1 MVRVL
6 LTKPGE
12 VSVAMAPTTQYEDQ
26 LCRAGYG
33 NIAGID
39 EAGRGCWAGPVVAAA
54 VVLPRE
60 VLTQPM
66 CLADVDDSKRLNAHQ
81 RETMYAQIYALAT
94 GIGLGIVPAYLIDT
108 MGIVPAT
115 RLAMMI
121 ALLSLPCQ
129 VDALLI
135 DALTLPGLSLWQRS
149 LIKGD
154 ASCLSI
160 AAASIVAKV
169 SRDHL
174 LCTADSAYP
183 GYGFALHKGYGTVAH
198 QRALRRLGPCAFHR
212 WTFRPVTALCYPE
225 LEAQE

>member
-1 MVRVL
+1 
-6 LTKPGE
+6 
-12 VSVAMAPTTQYEDQ
+12 MAPTTQYEYE
-26 LCRAGYG
+26 LCRAGYRS
-33 NIAGID
+33 IAGID

-54 VVLPRE
+54 VVLPLA
-60 VLTQPM
+60 VVTQPM
-66 CLADVDDSKRLNAHQ
+66 CLAGVDDSKRLSAHQ
-81 RETMYAQIYALAT
+81 REAMYMQIHAVAT
-94 GIGLGIVPAYLIDT
+94 GVGLGVVPAYLIDT

-115 RLAMMI
+115 RLAMTI

-135 DALTLPGLSLWQRS
+135 DALALIGISLLQRS

-174 LCTADSAYP
+174 LYTADSAYP
-183 GYGFALHKGYGTVAH
+183 GYGFALHKGYGTAAH
-198 QRALRRLGPCAFHR
+198 QRALRMLGPCAFHR
-212 WTFRPVTALCYPE
+212 WTFRPVTTLCYPE
-225 LEAQE
+225 VDAQE

>member
-1 MVRVL
+1 
-6 LTKPGE
+6 
-12 VSVAMAPTTQYEDQ
+12 MAPTTQYEYE
-26 LCRAGYG
+26 LYRAGYRG
-33 NIAGID
+33 IAGID

-54 VVLPRE
+54 VVLPLE
-60 VLTQPM
+60 VLTQP
-66 CLADVDDSKRLNAHQ
+66 CLAGVDDSKRLSAHQ
-81 RETMYAQIYALAT
+81 RETMYVQIQALAT
-94 GIGLGIVPAYLIDT
+94 GIGLGIVPAYLIDM

-115 RLAMMI
+115 RLAMTI

-135 DALTLPGLSLWQRS
+135 DALTLIGLSLPQRS

-183 GYGFALHKGYGTVAH
+183 GYGFALHKGYGTAAH
-198 QRALRRLGPCAFHR
+198 QRSLRMLGPCAFHR
-212 WTFRPVTALCYPE
+212 WTFRPVTARCYPE
-225 LEAQE
+225 VDAQE